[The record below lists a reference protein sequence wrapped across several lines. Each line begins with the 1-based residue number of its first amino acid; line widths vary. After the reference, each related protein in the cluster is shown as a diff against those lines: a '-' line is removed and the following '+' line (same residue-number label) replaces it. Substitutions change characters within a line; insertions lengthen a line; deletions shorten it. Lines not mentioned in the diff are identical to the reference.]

1 MSQKIYFHK
10 YNGDNRVLDKW
21 TYSAAAPNKTFDIY
35 DLTSMLAPQ
44 IVIDYDTNVFGYNYC
59 YVDLFERYFY
69 ITDIAVEAGRR
80 MILTLGVDVLNTYKN
95 AIKGADVT
103 VVRSESI
110 GHPTYIPDDQFPI
123 YPTLSAID
131 IKRMENIEKP
141 FIRNGEQLEW
151 NYLIGTI

>member
-10 YNGDNRVLDKW
+10 YSGDNRVLDKW
-21 TYSAAAPNKTFDIY
+21 TYTVSSPNKTFDIY

-80 MILTLGVDVLNTYKN
+80 MILTLNVDVLNTYKN

-103 VVRSESI
+103 VIRSESI
-110 GHPTYIPDDQFPI
+110 GHPTYVPDDQFPV
-123 YPTLSAID
+123 YPALSDVFID
-131 IKRMENIEKP
+131 KLRSPAKP
-141 FIRNGEQLEW
+141 FIQEGETVND